1 MCRGYHP
8 ILQAPRWWQW
18 SSSTHERALE
28 CAPVAL
34 PLPLVHN
41 HECNCLD
48 CYECDWKPSTPAVG
62 VDRGELAHDSTN
74 SCMYTMEGGRT
85 LTACIQLIFVEL
97 SSLQWILWN
106 LYTAYGFVNKLY
118 YVPQQSTWL
127 SDTDIAKCTWSKHEG
142 SIACKVIYQK

>member
-1 MCRGYHP
+1 MRQGYHP
-8 ILQAPRWWQW
+8 ILQTPRWWLW
-18 SSSTHERALE
+18 SSSTHEGAPAFTLLASPIFLE
-28 CAPVAL
+28 
-34 PLPLVHN
+34 HN
-41 HECNCLD
+41 HEYNRVD
-48 CYECDWKPSTPAVG
+48 YNESHWEPSTPAVG